1 MNDINLLYCFDSG
14 YDKQTFVSIYS
25 ILSKIEETVVNIFII
40 HKNPETFEKYRLE
53 ILKNKKIG
61 NIEIYQFDK
70 NISNYPNL
78 SKKHVSEAT
87 YYRLF
92 ISDYLPDNL
101 EEVIYIDSDVYCL
114 SAPDS
119 IFKNTFKNMKLENR
133 TIGVS
138 TEIIK
143 ESPDHDLFKNLKM
156 DQSKYFNAGVMFIDY
171 KKWLERTSVHD
182 FLNLVKTY
190 ANKIIFWD
198 QDILNKKFDGDY
210 FEIDEGLNYRNLDK
224 IEFPNNNKSIVLLH
238 YVGNQK
244 PWSIEGGFQ
253 DRSKIYFEYYQKA
266 FNKKY
271 HFEIKKN
278 RVNSMSQL
286 MKHIF
291 TLNFLNAK
299 YPSIYIFESLKT
311 IFKPK

>member
-114 SAPDS
+114 SAPDN
-119 IFKNTFKNMKLENR
+119 IFKNTN
-133 TIGVS
+133 
-138 TEIIK
+138 
-143 ESPDHDLFKNLKM
+143 
-156 DQSKYFNAGVMFIDY
+156 
-171 KKWLERTSVHD
+171 
-182 FLNLVKTY
+182 
-190 ANKIIFWD
+190 
-198 QDILNKKFDGDY
+198 
-210 FEIDEGLNYRNLDK
+210 
-224 IEFPNNNKSIVLLH
+224 
-238 YVGNQK
+238 
-244 PWSIEGGFQ
+244 
-253 DRSKIYFEYYQKA
+253 
-266 FNKKY
+266 
-271 HFEIKKN
+271 
-278 RVNSMSQL
+278 
-286 MKHIF
+286 
-291 TLNFLNAK
+291 
-299 YPSIYIFESLKT
+299 
-311 IFKPK
+311 